1 MNVHY
6 LTTHEE
12 AFTEEELCMARSQK
26 ADLEQKLKRSP
37 LAQDN

>member
-12 AFTEEELCMARSQK
+12 VFTEEELSMARSQK
-26 ADLEQKLKRSP
+26 ANLEQKLKRSP
-37 LAQDN
+37 LAQGN